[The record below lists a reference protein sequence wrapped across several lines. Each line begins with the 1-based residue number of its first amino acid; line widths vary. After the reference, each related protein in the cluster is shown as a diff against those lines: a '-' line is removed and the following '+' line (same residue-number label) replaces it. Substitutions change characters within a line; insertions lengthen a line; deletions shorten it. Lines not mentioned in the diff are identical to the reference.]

1 MNYKPGLLLNAMLI
15 VSFITTTRAQTPTQL
30 FAFGCDSQTGV
41 CANGENPN
49 SLIQSAD
56 GNFYGTTTTG
66 GIGNTPRGTVFKIT
80 SLGQLTTLFTFVADP
95 NGNYPDGW
103 LPTSLVEGND
113 GFLYGT
119 TDAGGANN
127 VGVVYKLSKS
137 GTIQVLHDLC
147 SSCGEGS
154 SPSSLTLG
162 RDGNFYGTSLGVL
175 FRITPAGSF
184 TVLHT
189 FDIETEGPSGMGLV
203 QAPDGNFYGTTEGAE
218 TLLTTLFRLTR
229 TGVFTILQTLNYSDF
244 PSSPPILGVDGKLY
258 GATSRGIFVS
268 SLSGAGYQE
277 LSIPDSFF
285 FEQPIYQASDS
296 NLWDA
301 IFSDGSFP
309 NGELRVISTSGVVQQ
324 TISFNG
330 SNGASPNAAVVQGSD
345 GKLFGVTYGGGTA
358 SQGETPNGVVF
369 ALDAGLTAPLPT
381 IVNFTPNNGPIGAK
395 VMLHGSHFIGATQVS
410 FNGTSATFRVLN
422 TGNIRATVPAGAT
435 TGPITVTNPGGTTQS
450 QRSFTVH

>member
-1 MNYKPGLLLNAMLI
+1 MKYKTSLLLNALLI
-15 VSFITTTRAQTPTQL
+15 ALLTTARAQTPSQL

-41 CANGENPN
+41 CADGENPN

-56 GNFYGTTTTG
+56 GNFYGTTTSG
-66 GIGNTPRGTVFKIT
+66 GVGNTPRGTVFKIT

-95 NGNYPDGW
+95 NGNYPNGM

-119 TDAGGANN
+119 TDAGGANK
-127 VGVVYKLSKS
+127 VGVVYKMSKS
-137 GTIQVLHDLC
+137 GTIQILHSLC

-154 SPSSLTLG
+154 SPSSLILG

-189 FDIETEGPSGMGLV
+189 FDSETEGPTGLGLI
-203 QAPDGNFYGTTEGAE
+203 QASDGNFYGTTQGAG
-218 TLLTTLFRLTR
+218 TLVTTLFRLTR
-229 TGVFTILQTLNYSDF
+229 AGVFTILQTLNYSDF
-244 PSSPPILGVDGKLY
+244 TTSPPIQGVDGKLY
-258 GATSRGIFVS
+258 GATSRGIFAS
-268 SLSGAGYQE
+268 SLSGADYQE

-285 FEQPIYQASDS
+285 FNQPIYQASDS

-301 IFSDGSFP
+301 LFSDTSAP
-309 NGELRVISTSGVVQQ
+309 NGELRLISTLGIVQQ
-324 TISFNG
+324 TISFSG
-330 SNGASPNAAVVQGSD
+330 SNGASPNAPVLQGSD
-345 GKLFGVTYGGGTA
+345 GKILGVTYGGG
-358 SQGETPNGVVF
+358 SVSLGETPNGVVF
-369 ALDAGLTAPLPT
+369 TLDAGLTAPLPT
-381 IVNFTPNNGPIGAK
+381 IVNFSPSSGTVGTK
-395 VMLHGSHFIGATQVS
+395 VMLHGGHFIGATQVS

-450 QRSFTVH
+450 QQNFTVH